1 MYTVKAFVNGTE
13 YVLHNPKQNLYIGD
27 GYFEI
32 GDIQTTIVQE
42 NL

>member
-27 GYFEI
+27 GYFR
-32 GDIQTTIVQE
+32 
-42 NL
+42 NWR